1 MGSGLV
7 DRILKVKDIQEN
19 LGISKSR
26 AYELINMRGFPKIQI
41 GRRYY
46 IPESEYKEWISD
58 HLKRKVLL

>member
-46 IPESEYKEWISD
+46 IPEREYKEWISD
-58 HLKRKVLL
+58 HLQRKVLL